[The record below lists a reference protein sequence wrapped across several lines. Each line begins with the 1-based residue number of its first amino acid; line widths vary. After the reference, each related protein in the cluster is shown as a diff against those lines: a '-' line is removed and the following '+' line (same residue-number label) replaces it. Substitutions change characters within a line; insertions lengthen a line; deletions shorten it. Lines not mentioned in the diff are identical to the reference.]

1 MEKSMEEVI
10 FETREVIRQVILESK
25 LHISVVDLIMH
36 DLYTEI
42 HNLAMSNLQ
51 NKINERK
58 QSSEEVIED
67 GGHQQVSE

>member
-10 FETREVIRQVILESK
+10 FETREVIRQVIIESK
-25 LHISVVDLIMH
+25 LNISVVDLIMH